1 MFTQLGIEKL
11 SMFSGWHRSKQRKTC
26 HYTLRG
32 YNGAGWMAVTL
43 EMDAGGN
50 DGVFPY
56 RQQHWN
62 VWLAQAGAQGRLRA
76 KYFFDAGDHVE
87 AGGSRDQRSFVVL
100 DAGRSSNSESMCPA
114 LSPRILTSI
123 SRRITNKGYD
133 EFPHGADGIEGW
145 LVDFNMGLSSYK
157 ANIQRHNTRSILV
170 FREGTMRDTWTGMV
184 RMFLVVVF
192 GTRSITSSSAII
204 FKQVK
209 AANPGKLI
217 VVADVKIERNGETG
231 DAVTRYPI
239 LAVSGAQGVSDAIRK
254 GWNIIQLILA
264 DNRRV

>member
-1 MFTQLGIEKL
+1 MPLAFYYHRDGLQTRDPFFGDRNQINTRSASLADEYPAKILLEAERRYGNMFAQLGIEKL
-11 SMFSGWHRSKQRKTC
+11 SMFSGWHQSKQRKTC

-56 RQQHWN
+56 GQQHWN
-62 VWLAQAGAQGRLRA
+62 GRLRA

-100 DAGRSSNSESMCPA
+100 DAGRCSISSLNSESMRPA

-123 SRRITNKGYD
+123 SRRITDKGYD

-217 VVADVKIERNGETG
+217 VPGM
-231 DAVTRYPI
+231 
-239 LAVSGAQGVSDAIRK
+239 S
-254 GWNIIQLILA
+254 
-264 DNRRV
+264 